1 MRKFWPQCT
10 YFVHDKGI
18 GKSMGDNR
26 ITEIHIYFGK
36 IDTVKGR
43 NQIYIQ
49 CTCMPQMLIQVLS
62 YTMTGTNNSGRA
74 TFMTHPWTS

>member
-1 MRKFWPQCT
+1 MSHFMRKFWPQCT

-36 IDTVKGR
+36 LTPWKEETKYIYTVYMYATDADTGVELHNDWDK
-43 NQIYIQ
+43 
-49 CTCMPQMLIQVLS
+49 
-62 YTMTGTNNSGRA
+62 
-74 TFMTHPWTS
+74 